1 MEGEK
6 IKVKIVVD
14 NENGEDSVNEILL
27 KLVQY
32 TFISANNGVSRTYK
46 HTIGTPHKVGRRIE
60 KG

>member
-46 HTIGTPHKVGRRIE
+46 HIIGTPHKVGRRIE